1 MQNKLPENKNT
12 ENLSSTA
19 DELSLIEYNLSL
31 TPEERL
37 LNHQRALDTVN
48 EILKARKQVYGEFEP
63 SSETP
68 A

>member
-1 MQNKLPENKNT
+1 MNKKIKT
-12 ENLSSTA
+12 EQFDAKEKAIL
-19 DELSLIEYNLSL
+19 DISLIEYNLSL

-37 LNHQRALDTVN
+37 LNHQRAFETFQEL
-48 EILKARKQVYGEFEP
+48 LKARKQIYGEPKP